1 MPIKLPDNK
10 PGGPFPAPAMMGKGH
25 QDGGGN
31 RKGGQ
36 GSAGGRTQLPRG
48 LGKSQ
53 DQQAVAIILKGK
65 SQGEYSNEFEI
76 FFGVDL
82 FGMKNLAPQ
91 SEPTPRPI
99 AAHRA
104 KGKCD
109 SDRLISR
116 KTIHATGIAH
126 AKPPRRLTQAYTNA
140 KKLNPT
146 TPNRVSFAASEAKA
160 VPCSSAKK

>member
-1 MPIKLPDNK
+1 VE
-10 PGGPFPAPAMMGKGH
+10 ATGKGAKAPLAE
-25 QDGGGN
+25 GPKYPAASV
-31 RKGGQ
+31 R
-36 GSAGGRTQLPRG
+36 ARTN
-48 LGKSQ
+48 K
-53 DQQAVAIILKGK
+53 AVANILKGK
-65 SQGEYSNEFEI
+65 SQGEYSNEFEV

-116 KTIHATGIAH
+116 KTIHATGMAH
-126 AKPPRRLTQAYTNA
+126 AKPRRRLTQAYTNA